1 MKERENLQ
9 KELEKEFKWFHEN
22 PELSFEEYE
31 TTRRIKEILQREN
44 IEILDVPLKTG
55 VVAIVKGKEEG
66 PVIAVRGDIDAL
78 PIQEET
84 DLSYK
89 SKV

>member
-44 IEILDVPLKTG
+44 I
-55 VVAIVKGKEEG
+55 
-66 PVIAVRGDIDAL
+66 
-78 PIQEET
+78 
-84 DLSYK
+84 
-89 SKV
+89 